1 VESAPGTAGMS
12 ASSEPVRTEAA
23 RGPIIATVV
32 GLVFAL
38 AGVLAAP
45 EEGPADPLAQRVAV
59 ALPDWLVVAAFGS
72 VLLAGAVLIALA
84 FPRPRRRRKKGED
97 DYEMYLE
104 PRRVSPLLGIALILL
119 AVSPAV
125 ALTGLLFWLG
135 RENVAAPPGP
145 GAISPHHGPLVPAPL
160 APALRPAGEGAMAS
174 PVTTGLVGAVAVLA
188 AFAALGFVWWLAFG
202 DRWMR
207 RQPFDDRYRG
217 QVAQAVEASLGDLAS
232 EPDARLAIRKI
243 YQNFERVLAGAEVRR
258 RPWQTPAEFAR
269 AALARLPL
277 PRQLVEEL
285 TRLFEIA
292 RFSTHPLGASE
303 RERAWQ
309 SLTAIRSEMEA
320 ARERPDAH
328 VS

>member
-1 VESAPGTAGMS
+1 L
-12 ASSEPVRTEAA
+12 
-23 RGPIIATVV
+23 
-32 GLVFAL
+32 GLVLAL

-45 EEGPADPLAQRVAV
+45 AEGPLDASAQRVTV
-59 ALPDWLVVAAFGS
+59 ALPDWLVVAAVGS

-84 FPRPRRRRKKGED
+84 LPRPRPRRKKGED
-97 DYEMYLE
+97 DYEMYQE
-104 PRRVSPLLGIALILL
+104 PRRVPPLLGVALILL
-119 AVSPAV
+119 AVAPAA

-135 RENVAAPPGP
+135 HENV
-145 GAISPHHGPLVPAPL
+145 GALREPSAVSAHHGQFIPAPL
-160 APALRPAGEGAMAS
+160 APAPHPAGEAATAS

-207 RQPFDDRYRG
+207 RQPFDDRYRA

-243 YQNFERVLAGAEVRR
+243 YQNFERVLAGAEVWR

-292 RFSTHPLGASE
+292 RFSTHPLGAGE

-309 SLTAIRSEMEA
+309 SLIAIRSEMEA
-320 ARERPDAH
+320 GRERPDAH
-328 VS
+328 VP